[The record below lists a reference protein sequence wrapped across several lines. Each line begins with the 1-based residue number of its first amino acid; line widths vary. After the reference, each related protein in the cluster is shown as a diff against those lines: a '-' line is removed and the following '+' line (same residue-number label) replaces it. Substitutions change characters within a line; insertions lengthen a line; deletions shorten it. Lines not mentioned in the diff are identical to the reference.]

1 MSEEQRDALD
11 AMLRDAPLDLG
22 GDVQQQREI
31 FEQMMQQTP
40 APEDIAATAGT
51 PGGVPVVHID
61 VPGADPARVI
71 FYIHGGAYAVGSAD
85 SSVALAS
92 DLARR
97 AGAPAAAATMLAL
110 RDAQTPLPSAA
121 FLMSP
126 WIDLTV
132 SGESITTVGGGQ
144 ALGRARTSARRRGHP
159 EVLDTQLGHEVLPER
174 GSAIGQ

>member
-40 APEDIAATAGT
+40 APDDIAATAGT
-51 PGGVPVVHID
+51 LGGVPVVHID

-71 FYIHGGAYAVGSAD
+71 FYVHGGAYAVGSAD
-85 SSVALAS
+85 SSVVLAS

-97 AGAPAAAATMLAL
+97 
-110 RDAQTPLPSAA
+110 
-121 FLMSP
+121 
-126 WIDLTV
+126 
-132 SGESITTVGGGQ
+132 GE
-144 ALGRARTSARRRGHP
+144 LGRARRPRPCLR
-159 EVLDTQLGHEVLPER
+159 
-174 GSAIGQ
+174 